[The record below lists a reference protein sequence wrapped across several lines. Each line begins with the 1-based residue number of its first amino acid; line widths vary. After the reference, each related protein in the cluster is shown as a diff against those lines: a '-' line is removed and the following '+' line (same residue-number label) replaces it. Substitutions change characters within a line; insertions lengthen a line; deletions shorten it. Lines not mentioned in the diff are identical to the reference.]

1 MVKAKI
7 FIEGGSPGAVS
18 DAIFKQ
24 SWQKFFQAAGLTKP
38 MPGVVRGT
46 SRNET
51 FDKFKDALL
60 RQKPRKKQHEIL
72 LLLVDSEGP
81 VADGHSAWQ
90 HLKARPEDNWDKP
103 PVVGDGSAF
112 LMVQFMETWF
122 LADRNALRTVFG
134 QDFNPN
140 PIGAWPDLEKV
151 AKDTAWDAL
160 QRATNGRYQKGDAS
174 FKLLAKI
181 DPHLV
186 AKKCCHA
193 KELLDYLRGLNP

>member
-7 FIEGGSPGAVS
+7 YIEGGSPGQIS
-18 DAIFKQ
+18 NAIFKD
-24 SWQKFFQAAGLTKP
+24 SWQKFFRSAGLTGS

-46 SRNET
+46 SRYET

-90 HLKARPEDNWDKP
+90 HLKARLYDNWDKP
-103 PVVGDGSAF
+103 PNAGDGSAF

-122 LADRNALRTVFG
+122 LADKNALCTVFG

-140 PIGAWPDLEKV
+140 ALSAWADLEKV
-151 AKDTAWDAL
+151 PKDTVLRAL
-160 QRATNGRYQKGDAS
+160 RRATNGRYQKGDVS
-174 FKLLAKI
+174 FKLLAEM

-186 AKKCCHA
+186 ANDCPHA
-193 KELLDYLRGLNP
+193 QEFLDYLRGL